1 MTSSD
6 RGLHADT
13 LAWLLCSSAR
23 RLNSSSARNQFGAGT
38 HHVALN
44 RSITSA
50 GNGCDLRLGGN
61 SESMLHQT
69 LVSCVSAVTAPSL
82 RNWCVTSKLDR
93 RNSRIVEATSTMS
106 VSFKG
111 LTKWPRASI
120 KGMVAL
126 YFASSSDLFRPSAA
140 SNSSAVLQSENSKYR
155 LLKTIPEGSQ

>member
-1 MTSSD
+1 MTRSD
-6 RGLHADT
+6 RCLHADT
-13 LAWLLCSSAR
+13 LAWLLCSSVR
-23 RLNSSSARNQFGAGT
+23 RLNSSPARARKRETERQYRTGT
-38 HHVALN
+38 HPVALN

-50 GNGCDLRLGGN
+50 GSGCDLRLGGN

-69 LVSCVSAVTAPSL
+69 LVSCVSAVTDPSL

-106 VSFKG
+106 VSFNG

-140 SNSSAVLQSENSKYR
+140 
-155 LLKTIPEGSQ
+155 